1 MLPDIFRQRW
11 IGARAQLSPDRPASP
26 LVKHGPMNEN
36 RSASLD
42 PASNVA
48 EMGLGKSG
56 RGNPDLSLYFVKWKP
71 MDHEENE
78 PKLFSLSEAEHARRQ
93 VEPLLIDAME
103 GRRQMGDLEESLS
116 AIANRIQI
124 MGGIT
129 IDYDAAA
136 RMRADLNRI
145 VAKVKDALD
154 QIQATGCIVKDLD
167 SGLVDFPSLIK
178 DEEVYL
184 CWRLGE
190 DRIRFYHRQD
200 EGFSG
205 RKPIDPED
213 TGPQHPIQ

>member
-1 MLPDIFRQRW
+1 M
-11 IGARAQLSPDRPASP
+11 
-26 LVKHGPMNEN
+26 
-36 RSASLD
+36 D
-42 PASNVA
+42 P
-48 EMGLGKSG
+48 EE
-56 RGNPDLSLYFVKWKP
+56 
-71 MDHEENE
+71 HEQ
-78 PKLFSLSEAEHARRQ
+78 KLFSLPEAEHARRQ

-103 GRRQMGDLEESLS
+103 GRRQMADLEESLS

-124 MGGIT
+124 MGGVT

-167 SGLVDFPSLIK
+167 SGLVDFPSVIR

>member
-1 MLPDIFRQRW
+1 
-11 IGARAQLSPDRPASP
+11 
-26 LVKHGPMNEN
+26 MNEN
-36 RSASLD
+36 GTAILEAASKEEEILAGE
-42 PASNVA
+42 PGV
-48 EMGLGKSG
+48 GKSG
-56 RGNPDLSLYFVKWKP
+56 APPFPASKKL

-103 GRRQMGDLEESLS
+103 GRRQMADLEESLS

-124 MGGIT
+124 MGGVT
-129 IDYDAAA
+129 IDYDVAAH
-136 RMRADLNRI
+136 MRADLNKV

-167 SGLVDFPSLIK
+167 SGLVDFPSVIK

>member
-1 MLPDIFRQRW
+1 
-11 IGARAQLSPDRPASP
+11 
-26 LVKHGPMNEN
+26 MNEN
-36 RSASLD
+36 RTALVAR
-42 PASNVA
+42 ASNVA
-48 EMGLGKSG
+48 EIKLSKFG
-56 RGNPDLSLYFVKWKP
+56 RGNPKLFAHLGNWKP

-116 AIANRIQI
+116 AVANRIQI
-124 MGGIT
+124 MGGVT
-129 IDYDAAA
+129 IDYDVVA
-136 RMRADLNRI
+136 RMRADLNKV
-145 VAKVKDALD
+145 VAKVRDALD

-167 SGLVDFPSLIK
+167 SGLVDFPSVIK

>member
-1 MLPDIFRQRW
+1 
-11 IGARAQLSPDRPASP
+11 
-26 LVKHGPMNEN
+26 
-36 RSASLD
+36 
-42 PASNVA
+42 
-48 EMGLGKSG
+48 
-56 RGNPDLSLYFVKWKP
+56 

-93 VEPLLIDAME
+93 LEPLLIDAME
-103 GRRQMGDLEESLS
+103 GRRQMADLEDGLS

-124 MGGIT
+124 MGGVT

-136 RMRADLNRI
+136 RMRADLNNV

-167 SGLVDFPSLIK
+167 SGLIDFPSMIK

-200 EGFSG
+200 EGFAG
-205 RKPIDPED
+205 RKPLDPRD
-213 TGPQHPIQ
+213 LGPGDIVQ

>member
-1 MLPDIFRQRW
+1 M
-11 IGARAQLSPDRPASP
+11 
-26 LVKHGPMNEN
+26 
-36 RSASLD
+36 D
-42 PASNVA
+42 P
-48 EMGLGKSG
+48 EE
-56 RGNPDLSLYFVKWKP
+56 
-71 MDHEENE
+71 HEQ
-78 PKLFSLSEAEHARRQ
+78 KLFSLLEAERARRQ

-103 GRRQMGDLEESLS
+103 GRRQMADLEESLS
-116 AIANRIQI
+116 AIANRVQV

-167 SGLVDFPSLIK
+167 SGLVDFPSIIK

-200 EGFSG
+200 EGFAG
-205 RKPIDPED
+205 RKPINPDD
-213 TGPQHPIQ
+213 TGPEHPIQ